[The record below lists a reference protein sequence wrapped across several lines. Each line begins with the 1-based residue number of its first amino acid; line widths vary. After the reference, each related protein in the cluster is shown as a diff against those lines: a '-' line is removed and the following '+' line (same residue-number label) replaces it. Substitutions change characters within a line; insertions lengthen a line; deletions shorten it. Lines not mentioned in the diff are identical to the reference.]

1 MRLSFRSL
9 LTLFF
14 VVIVLAPMLSLTLIL
29 FRLISDNET
38 GKADAR
44 VAARQQTAIGL
55 YDEARDKGA
64 RTAVRVGGDSR
75 LAAALRGGDRPG
87 AARRAQVLLRR
98 TGARR
103 ILVLGPGGSK
113 LVDVGR
119 RAEAVFPATQQLV
132 EPGRQPFGRL
142 LVATETA
149 ERYAR
154 RAKRLAGLEVVVR
167 QSDNVL
173 ASTLAGLRKPG
184 VLPRGQ
190 GEIEVKGKTYR
201 VAGFRAAAFP
211 GQRVRVSVLDADSST
226 SSAVRRSRLL
236 TGAILA
242 GFFLIACFCAI
253 VASRTLQHQIER
265 FLEAARRLGNGDF
278 SAKVPIRGRDE
289 FAALGQEF
297 NKMSSQLEAQLGEL
311 REQRGRLERTMR
323 RIGEASAANLDRD
336 ALLEIVARTAVEGV
350 EADGGRATLRETETG
365 SANARANGGGDDDV
379 LRTAARVG
387 SVEGIEVA
395 MRAAETQVLREGVP
409 AEAQVGKVSAL
420 GHPLRG
426 ADGSAHVTGVLSV
439 AREGRPFTDAERD
452 LFGYLAGQ
460 ASVSMENVGL
470 HETVER
476 QAVTDELT
484 GLSNRRRFQDTLASE
499 VERSRRFKQE
509 VGLIMLDIDNFKRV
523 NDTYGHQQGDLV
535 LREVAKVLL
544 ATAREIDEPAR
555 YGGEELA
562 VVLPSTDLEGAYN
575 FAERLRISIEALELA
590 LPGTN
595 GQPLRVTASFGVAAV
610 PGSAKDDRGL
620 VAAADLA
627 LYEAKRAGKNRTV
640 RADVAA

>member
-1 MRLSFRSL
+1 VRLSFRSL

-29 FRLISDNET
+29 FRLISDNES

-44 VAARQQTAIGL
+44 VAARQQTAINL
-55 YDEARDKGA
+55 YDEARDKAG
-64 RTAVRVGGDSR
+64 RTAVRVGGDAP
-75 LAAALRGGDRPG
+75 LASALRGGDPAG
-87 AARRAQVLLRR
+87 ASRRGRSLLRQ

-103 ILVLGPGGSK
+103 ILVMNAKGAV

-119 RAEAVFPATQQLV
+119 RSDAVFPATQQLV
-132 EPGRQPFGRL
+132 EPGSRPFGRL

-149 ERYAR
+149 DQYAR

-167 QSDNVL
+167 RGDAVL
-173 ASTLAGLRKPG
+173 ASTLAGLRRPG

-190 GEIEVKGKTYR
+190 GEIRVAGDSYR
-201 VAGFRAAAFP
+201 VAGFRASAFP
-211 GQRVRVSVLDADSST
+211 GQPIRVSVLDAGSST

-253 VASRTLQHQIER
+253 LASRTLQHQIER
-265 FLEAARRLGNGDF
+265 FLDAARRLGNGDF
-278 SAKVPIRGRDE
+278 SAKVPIRGHDE

-297 NKMSSQLEAQLGEL
+297 NKMSSQLEAQLAEL

-336 ALLEIVARTAVEGV
+336 ALLEIVARTAVEGLG
-350 EADGGRATLRETETG
+350 ADGGRATLRDAG
-365 SANARANGGGDDDV
+365 AARNNGHEDV

-387 SVEGIEVA
+387 SVDGIEAA
-395 MRAAETQVLREGVP
+395 MRKAEAQVLREGIP
-409 AEAQVGKVSAL
+409 GEAHEGGATAL

-426 ADGSAHVTGVLSV
+426 ADGAVRVAGVLSV
-439 AREGRPFTDAERD
+439 ARAGRSFTEEERD

-460 ASVSMENVGL
+460 ASVSMENVSL

-484 GLSNRRRFQDTLASE
+484 GLANRRRFQDTLVDE
-499 VERSRRFKQE
+499 VERSKRFGQG

-523 NDTYGHQQGDLV
+523 NDTYGHQQGDVV
-535 LREVAKVLL
+535 LREVAKVLR

-562 VVLPSTDLEGAYN
+562 VVLPSTDLQGAYN
-575 FAERLRISIEALELA
+575 FAERVRESIEALELE
-590 LPGTN
+590 LPGD
-595 GQPLRVTASFGVAAV
+595 GADPLRVTASFGVAAV
-610 PGSAKDDRGL
+610 PGSASDDGAL
-620 VAAADLA
+620 VAAADSA
-627 LYEAKRAGKNRTV
+627 LYEAKRSGKNRTV
-640 RADVAA
+640 RAG

>member
-1 MRLSFRSL
+1 VRLSFRNL
-9 LTLFF
+9 LMLFF

-29 FRLISDNET
+29 FRLISDNES

-44 VAARQQTAIGL
+44 LAARQQTAINL
-55 YDEARDKGA
+55 YDEARDKAA
-64 RTAVRVGGDSR
+64 RTAVRVGGDAQ
-75 LAAALRGGDRPG
+75 LAGSLRGGDR
-87 AARRAQVLLRR
+87 ARASSRAQALLGG

-103 ILVLGPGGSK
+103 ILVLGADGK
-113 LVDVGR
+113 VLVDVGR
-119 RAEAVFPATQQLV
+119 RAEAVFPATQELV
-132 EPGRQPFGRL
+132 EPGLRPFGRL

-149 ERYAR
+149 DRYAK

-167 QSDNVL
+167 RGDSVL
-173 ASTLAGLRKPG
+173 ASTLRGVRKPG
-184 VLPRGQ
+184 LLPRGQ
-190 GEIEVKGKTYR
+190 GEVEVGSETYR

-211 GQRVRVSVLDADSST
+211 GQRIRVSVLDTGSST

-242 GFFLIACFCAI
+242 GFFVIACFCA
-253 VASRTLQHQIER
+253 VLASRTLQRQIER
-265 FLEAARRLGNGDF
+265 FLDAARALGSGDF

-311 REQRGRLERTMR
+311 REQRVRLERTMR

-336 ALLEIVARTAVEGV
+336 ALLEIVARTAVEGID
-350 EADGGRATLRETETG
+350 ADGGRATLRDED
-365 SANARANGGGDDDV
+365 AAHVNGNEEV

-387 SVEGIEVA
+387 TVDGIEAA
-395 MRAAETQVLREGVP
+395 MRKAEAQVLREGIP
-409 AEAQVGKVSAL
+409 GEANVDGATAL

-426 ADGSAHVTGVLSV
+426 ADGVDRVAGVLSV
-439 AREGRPFTDAERD
+439 ARAGRTFTEAERD

-484 GLSNRRRFQDTLASE
+484 GLANRRRFQETLLDE
-499 VERSRRFKQE
+499 VERSKRFGQQ
-509 VGLIMLDIDNFKRV
+509 VGLMMLDIDDFKGV

-535 LREVAKVLL
+535 LREVAKVLR

-562 VVLPSTDLEGAYN
+562 VVLPSTDLDGAFN
-575 FAERLRISIEALELA
+575 FAERVRTSIEALELPI
-590 LPGTN
+590 PGRE
-595 GQPLRVTASFGVAAV
+595 GKLLRVTASFGVAAV
-610 PGSAKDDRGL
+610 PVSAGDDRGL
-620 VAAADLA
+620 VAAADGA
-627 LYEAKRAGKNRTV
+627 LYQAKRGGKNRTE
-640 RADVAA
+640 RAD

>member
-1 MRLSFRSL
+1 VRLSFRSL

-29 FRLISDNET
+29 FRLISDNES

-44 VAARQQTAIGL
+44 VAARQQTAINL
-55 YDEARDKGA
+55 YDEARDKAA
-64 RTAVRVGGDSR
+64 RTAVVVGGDAR
-75 LAAALRGGDRPG
+75 LAGALRGGDPMGSR
-87 AARRAQVLLRR
+87 ARAQALLGR

-103 ILVLGPGGSK
+103 IVVLGAKGQV
-113 LVDVGR
+113 LVDVGN
-119 RAEAVFPATQQLV
+119 RAQAVFPATQQLV
-132 EPGRQPFGRL
+132 EPGSRPFGRL
-142 LVATETA
+142 LVSTETA
-149 ERYAR
+149 SRYAK
-154 RAKRLAGLEVVVR
+154 RAKRLADLEVVVR
-167 QSDNVL
+167 NGDSVW
-173 ASTLAGLRKPG
+173 ATTLRGVRKPG

-190 GEIEVKGKTYR
+190 GEVEVGAEHYR
-201 VAGFRAAAFP
+201 VAAFRAAAFP
-211 GQRVRVSVLDADSST
+211 RQRVRVSVLDAGSST

-253 VASRTLQHQIER
+253 LASRTLQHQIER

-311 REQRGRLERTMR
+311 REQRVHLERTMR

-336 ALLEIVARTAVEGV
+336 ALLEIVARTAVEGID
-350 EADGGRATLRETETG
+350 ADGGRATLRDDAAAG
-365 SANARANGGGDDDV
+365 RNGHDDV

-387 SVEGIEVA
+387 SVDGIEAA
-395 MRAAETQVLREGVP
+395 MRMAEAQVLREGIP
-409 AEAQVGKVSAL
+409 GEAHVDGATAL
-420 GHPLRG
+420 GHPLRDV
-426 ADGSAHVTGVLSV
+426 DGHERVAGVLSV
-439 AREGRPFTDAERD
+439 ARAGRTFTRDERD

-470 HETVER
+470 HEAVER

-484 GLSNRRRFQDTLASE
+484 GLANRRRFQDTLTSE
-499 VERSRRFKQE
+499 VERSRRFGQG
-509 VGLIMLDIDNFKRV
+509 VGLIMLDIDNFKKV
-523 NDTYGHQQGDLV
+523 NDTYGHQQGDVV
-535 LREVAKVLL
+535 LREVAKVLR

-562 VVLPSTDLEGAYN
+562 VVLPSTDLEGAFN
-575 FAERLRISIEALELA
+575 FAERLRESIEDLRLEL
-590 LPGTN
+590 PGD
-595 GQPLRVTASFGVAAV
+595 GGDVMQVTASFGVAAV
-610 PGSAKDDRGL
+610 PGSAQDDRGL
-620 VAAADLA
+620 VAAADSA
-627 LYEAKRAGKNRTV
+627 LYAAKRGGKNRTE
-640 RADVAA
+640 RAEIQGAIG

>member
-1 MRLSFRSL
+1 VRLSFRSL

-29 FRLISDNET
+29 FRLISDNES

-44 VAARQQTAIGL
+44 VAARQQTAINL
-55 YDEARDKGA
+55 YDEARDKAA
-64 RTAVRVGGDSR
+64 RTAVVVGGDAR
-75 LAAALRGGDRPG
+75 LAGALRGGDPMGSR
-87 AARRAQVLLRR
+87 ARAQALLGR

-103 ILVLGPGGSK
+103 IVVLGAKGQV
-113 LVDVGR
+113 LVDVGN
-119 RAEAVFPATQQLV
+119 RAQAVFPATQQLV
-132 EPGRQPFGRL
+132 EPGSRPFGRL
-142 LVATETA
+142 LVSTETA
-149 ERYAR
+149 SRYAK
-154 RAKRLAGLEVVVR
+154 RAKRLADLEVVVR
-167 QSDNVL
+167 SGDSVW
-173 ASTLAGLRKPG
+173 ATTLRGVRKPG

-190 GEIEVKGKTYR
+190 GEVEVGAEHYR
-201 VAGFRAAAFP
+201 VAAFRAAAFP
-211 GQRVRVSVLDADSST
+211 RQRVRVSVLDAGSST

-253 VASRTLQHQIER
+253 LASRTLQHQIER

-311 REQRGRLERTMR
+311 REQRVHLERTMR

-336 ALLEIVARTAVEGV
+336 ALLEIVARTAVEGID
-350 EADGGRATLRETETG
+350 ADGGRATLRDAAAAG
-365 SANARANGGGDDDV
+365 RNGHDDV

-387 SVEGIEVA
+387 SVDGIEAA
-395 MRAAETQVLREGVP
+395 MRMAEAQVLREGIP
-409 AEAQVGKVSAL
+409 GEAHVDGATAL
-420 GHPLRG
+420 GHPLRDV
-426 ADGSAHVTGVLSV
+426 DGHERVAGVLSV
-439 AREGRPFTDAERD
+439 ARAGRTFTRDERD

-470 HETVER
+470 HEAVER

-484 GLSNRRRFQDTLASE
+484 GLANRRRFQDTLTSE
-499 VERSRRFKQE
+499 VERSRRFGQG
-509 VGLIMLDIDNFKRV
+509 VGLIMLDIDNFKKV
-523 NDTYGHQQGDLV
+523 NDTYGHQQGDVV
-535 LREVAKVLL
+535 LREVAKVLR

-562 VVLPSTDLEGAYN
+562 VVLPSTDLEGAFN
-575 FAERLRISIEALELA
+575 FAERLRESIEDLRLEL
-590 LPGTN
+590 PGD
-595 GQPLRVTASFGVAAV
+595 GGDVMQVTASFGVAAV
-610 PGSAKDDRGL
+610 PGSAQDDRGL
-620 VAAADLA
+620 VAAADGA
-627 LYEAKRAGKNRTV
+627 LYAAKRGGKNRTE
-640 RADVAA
+640 RAETQGAIG